1 MTRLRS
7 LLPLLAWAVIPS
19 PAAHAQST
27 ATVSPLSYTVNTPRP
42 FDPSTNTTNPSALA
56 TQSQNPFLGSVPAQP
71 FSTQPV
77 RLSLQDTVAR
87 GLKTNLGL
95 IVSETGHN
103 VSTALRLRALSA
115 LLPQVSA
122 GAHEELL
129 KTSFQPIG
137 AQRLN
142 LPDTLGPYTYGS
154 LSMEVEQTVFDLSKL
169 QNLRA
174 ARAETRVSEAA
185 VEDAR
190 NIVVLA
196 SASAYLQMAASAS
209 RVQQVQAELETAKT
223 FETLMA
229 NRVRREV
236 SPEIDSLRAQVLRQ
250 TAEQRLKMAQVRL
263 EKDQLVLTRIIGLAP
278 GQAVTLTDAVRYVAA
293 PEHSLDQM
301 LEESATHRQ
310 DLKSAQA
317 RLDMAIA
324 EVKAQRA
331 ERLPVIAMNAAY
343 GGVGVTM
350 GNLHEIY
357 SVSGTIR
364 MPIFTGRRIESQ
376 IAEAQ
381 AQMERRRAEY
391 EDLRARVGYDIR
403 TAVLD
408 LDAAQKSV
416 AVATANL
423 DLSRRGWKQASDRF
437 EAGVSPSIE
446 LVTAQQAVAEAED
459 NYVASL
465 YAHGMAKLAV
475 IRAMG
480 TAEHDAITYLE
491 GR

>member
-1 MTRLRS
+1 
-7 LLPLLAWAVIPS
+7 
-19 PAAHAQST
+19 
-27 ATVSPLSYTVNTPRP
+27 
-42 FDPSTNTTNPSALA
+42 
-56 TQSQNPFLGSVPAQP
+56 
-71 FSTQPV
+71 
-77 RLSLQDTVAR
+77 
-87 GLKTNLGL
+87 
-95 IVSETGHN
+95 
-103 VSTALRLRALSA
+103 
-115 LLPQVSA
+115 
-122 GAHEELL
+122 
-129 KTSFQPIG
+129 
-137 AQRLN
+137 
-142 LPDTLGPYTYGS
+142 
-154 LSMEVEQTVFDLSKL
+154 
-169 QNLRA
+169 
-174 ARAETRVSEAA
+174 
-185 VEDAR
+185 
-190 NIVVLA
+190 
-196 SASAYLQMAASAS
+196 
-209 RVQQVQAELETAKT
+209 
-223 FETLMA
+223 
-229 NRVRREV
+229 
-236 SPEIDSLRAQVLRQ
+236 
-250 TAEQRLKMAQVRL
+250 MAQVRL

-278 GQAVTLTDAVRYVAA
+278 GQAITLTDAVRYVAA
-293 PEHSLDQM
+293 PERGLEQM
-301 LEESATHRQ
+301 LEESAAHRQ

-350 GNLHEIY
+350 GNLHETY

-403 TAVLD
+403 TAMLD
-408 LDAAQKSV
+408 LDAAQKNV

-423 DLSRRGWKQASDRF
+423 DLSKRGWKQASDRC
-437 EAGVSPSIE
+437 EAGGSPSSE

-465 YAHGMAKLAV
+465 YAHGMAKLAL